1 MFDKTLNIFQ
11 SLSEYERNSPL
22 AIVIQLKIK
31 EDKTRDFSISKFLN
45 FDKIKNYR
53 KNNGQMP
60 NQNKNEISSFDEY
73 NELVYDSPNQYVM
86 EIQSKQINK
95 QSLISYKQVAETN
108 PGQDKLILHFNQF
121 NFDFNT
127 GLNVNF
133 DKFKT
138 QIESKFEISNQ
149 KSN

>member
-1 MFDKTLNIFQ
+1 MFDKSLNIFQ